1 MKTPHSRAPLF
12 AAIIAAIGL
21 LSATT
26 LVSAT
31 PIAPQEKY
39 QFTPMLEDDGAAVTT
54 GHETAAMH
62 AALQAD
68 AQRKRDAARAAS
80 AIASIPV
87 PTMGE
92 GGTGAECRIP
102 SSNAAGHVCRA
113 PSSAVAGTGGSAHY
127 GPGSRHGVG
136 RKTYMLPLED
146 LEFPGR

>member
-1 MKTPHSRAPLF
+1 MKTSHSRAPLF
-12 AAIIAAIGL
+12 AAIIAAITL

-26 LVSAT
+26 LVSAS
-31 PIAPQEKY
+31 PIAPHERH
-39 QFTPMLEDDGAAVTT
+39 QFTPVLEDDSAAVAA
-54 GHETAAMH
+54 GHETAALH

-68 AQRKRDAARAAS
+68 AQRKQDAARAAS
-80 AIASIPV
+80 AIAPIPA

-113 PSSAVAGTGGSAHY
+113 PSSDVISAAGSSHY

-146 LEFPGR
+146 TEFPGR